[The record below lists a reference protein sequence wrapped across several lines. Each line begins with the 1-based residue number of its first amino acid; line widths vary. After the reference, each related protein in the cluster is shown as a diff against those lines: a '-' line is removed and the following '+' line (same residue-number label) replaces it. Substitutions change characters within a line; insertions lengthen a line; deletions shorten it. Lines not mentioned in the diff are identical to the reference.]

1 MAAKNIL
8 HKNVNKNESLG
19 YFSKAAEFYDS
30 MMDCFREERWNSAAL
45 EAVHC
50 CISANDALTIWSK
63 GIRCTSHNHDDAVT
77 LLQSLSD
84 LKDVKTGASHFLR
97 VIKKKNLVEYEGKKF
112 GKNEAAEIILH
123 AERFFKW
130 VNSILS

>member
-1 MAAKNIL
+1 LAAKNIL
-8 HKNVNKNESLG
+8 HKNVNKNEYLD

-30 MMDCFREERWNSAAL
+30 MMDCFGKERWNSAAL

-50 CISANDALTIWSK
+50 CISANDALTVWAR
-63 GIRCTSHNHDDAVT
+63 GIKCTSHHHDDAAT

-84 LKDVKTGASHFLR
+84 LKDVKTGANHFLR
-97 VIKKKNLVEYEGKKF
+97 VIKKKNLVEYERRKF
-112 GKNEAAEIILH
+112 SKNEAEEIISH

-130 VNSILS
+130 ANSILS